1 MGLKACHF
9 KTMKVFQERDYTL
22 FGLCKSQ
29 HRHAKVSSRLCF
41 RSSPP
46 HACPA
51 SLQLSRN
58 LWYSS
63 SRVVT
68 VSHTPAPNTQDDT
81 IKRAPRITTLGPSK
95 SPSHAI
101 IRDLSSASR
110 GPFTAGPCRL
120 PYMGSVDVL
129 IDKRMQNHASREIDT
144 PGATRMMLR
153 RRVACDHG

>member
-68 VSHTPAPNTQDDT
+68 VSHTPAPNTCEPHPSRVPGIRVPTPKMIQSNGLL
-81 IKRAPRITTLGPSK
+81 ASQHWGP
-95 SPSHAI
+95 P
-101 IRDLSSASR
+101 
-110 GPFTAGPCRL
+110 
-120 PYMGSVDVL
+120 
-129 IDKRMQNHASREIDT
+129 N
-144 PGATRMMLR
+144 
-153 RRVACDHG
+153 RRVMRSSGISHPHPAALSRQDRADCLTWGVSTC